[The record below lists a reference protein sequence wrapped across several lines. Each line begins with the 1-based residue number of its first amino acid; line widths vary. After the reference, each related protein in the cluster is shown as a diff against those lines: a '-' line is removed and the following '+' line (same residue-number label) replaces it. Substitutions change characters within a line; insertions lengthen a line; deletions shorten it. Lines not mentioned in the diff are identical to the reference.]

1 MKSYTGYSSCMTK
14 VSYPC
19 VQSAVYALL
28 YMPRPNRYK
37 KLYGLADTFSAA
49 FEEKPVG
56 DYFWSTL

>member
-1 MKSYTGYSSCMTK
+1 MTK